1 MVRKQSLVVITGV
14 GGRLGQL
21 LARRLHRQEGVQV
34 AGIDRRAFPRKP
46 ADVEHLR
53 IDLRRKGA
61 EELFRT
67 RQVDVI
73 FHLGVMHDP
82 RKDTREHHTWN
93 IRGTQQILEF
103 AHRYNV
109 PKVVILSTGDVY
121 GPAGD
126 NPSFITEDAPLLGA
140 QRFAALRD
148 LIAVDMT
155 AQSWFWKHPEIET
168 VVLRPAHILG
178 ATHNAVSN
186 YLRLPR
192 VPVLMGFDPMLQVL
206 HEEDAVAAVL
216 AAATPGVRGVFNIV
230 GPDALPLRKLIE
242 VAGKE
247 TLELPHV
254 LLPAVVNRL
263 FQMRFAEFP
272 AAELDYIRYAATMD
286 GSRAREV
293 LRFRH
298 VYGVREAVAAAL
310 RRDIFDGSVEGGRKS
325 PRLRTTR
332 F

>member
-1 MVRKQSLVVITGV
+1 MARRQSLVVVTGV

-34 AGIDRRAFPRKP
+34 AGIDRRAFPRKA
-46 ADVEHLR
+46 ADIEHLR
-53 IDLRRKGA
+53 IDIRRKGA
-61 EELFRT
+61 EDLFRT

-73 FHLGVMHDP
+73 YHLGVMHDP
-82 RKDTREHHTWN
+82 RQGSGEHHAWN

-126 NPSFITEDAPLLGA
+126 NPAFITEDAPLLGA
-140 QRFAALRD
+140 QRFAGLRD

-178 ATHNAVSN
+178 ATHNAISN

-192 VPVLMGFDPMLQVL
+192 VPVLMGFDPMFQVL
-206 HEEDAVAAVL
+206 HEEDAVTAIL

-242 VAGKE
+242 VTGKE

-254 LLPAVVNRL
+254 VLPSVVNRL

-286 GSRAREV
+286 GSRARDV

-298 VYGVREAVAAAL
+298 AYGVRDAVAAAL
-310 RRDIFDGSVEGGRKS
+310 RQGIFDGAVEGGRKALR
-325 PRLRTTR
+325 PRTARV
-332 F
+332 